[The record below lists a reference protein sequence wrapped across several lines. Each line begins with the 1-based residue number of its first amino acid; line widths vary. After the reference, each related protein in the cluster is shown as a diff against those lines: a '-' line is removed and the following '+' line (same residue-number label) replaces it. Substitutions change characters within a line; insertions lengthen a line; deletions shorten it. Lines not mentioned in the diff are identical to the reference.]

1 MTMIIFSNY
10 LKVGVEVIKEKYEFH
25 TNYITS
31 RKATPASTYLKNY
44 FGSNSNQKHGSP
56 TSNSDFKTLT

>member
-1 MTMIIFSNY
+1 MTIIVFSNY
-10 LKVGVEVIKEKYEFH
+10 LKVRVGVTKEKYESH

-44 FGSNSNQKHGSP
+44 FVP
-56 TSNSDFKTLT
+56 TPIKNTGLRLPTLTSQS